1 MTDRFMKKKLSFLVV
16 LLIGISAATAQN
28 MPTQSISLRLGV
40 PVGFTYK
47 AYIGKR
53 EGFEFG
59 VGGASPFWG
68 KTYYVNSFNS
78 FSKYKDF
85 KYLDHTVESTIYLQG
100 RYLKDFAIPTTGM
113 QGQLTWYCGAG
124 AVVKIARLDYTY
136 TNIDASPATQTDAH
150 TDVDFGP
157 EAILGAEYWLEDTP
171 FSFYGEG
178 SAMLEVF
185 DRIGGRAFVAVG
197 VRYHFFH

>member
-1 MTDRFMKKKLSFLVV
+1 MKKKLPFVIALLV
-16 LLIGISAATAQN
+16 IGISAASAQN

-47 AYIGKR
+47 IYTGKG

-59 VGGASPFWG
+59 IGGVSSFWASH
-68 KTYYVNSFNS
+68 YYINSFNS
-78 FSKYKDF
+78 ISKYKDF
-85 KYLDHTVESTIYLQG
+85 KYIDHRVESTIYLQG
-100 RYLKDFAIPTTGM
+100 RYLKDFPIPTSGM
-113 QGQLTWYCGAG
+113 QGQLNWYCGAG
-124 AVVKIARLDYTY
+124 AVLKIARLSYTY
-136 TNIDASPATQTDAH
+136 TNIEAIPPTQTDGH
-150 TDVDFGP
+150 TDIDFGP

-185 DRIGGRAFVAVG
+185 DRIGGRFFAAVG